1 MFFIFALHG
10 TGLVKGGIRRKHFL
24 IQKQNNHSSL
34 KKRAI
39 AMCEKD
45 VIGLG
50 ALNYDVLY
58 AVERIARGG
67 EEVGILDV
75 KKVPGGSAANTIVAL
90 SRLGVEVG
98 FVGMVG
104 TDEEGELI
112 LEDFRKE
119 GVATQI
125 RIEEGYTGAAI
136 GFVDAQGERAL
147 YIYPGVNDRLCMDDI
162 DTDFINNA
170 RFLHMSSF
178 VNKEQLEM
186 QRELAKHAKS
196 KLSFSPGMLCFK
208 YELED
213 LIGVIEQS
221 AVVFL
226 SLDELT
232 SLVQGEEYEK
242 GADALLNIGAQIVCV
257 TLGERGCYV
266 INAAGDSHV
275 IAAYPTD
282 VVDTTGAGDAFAA
295 GFLYGLLHEKSIQES
310 GKIGNLVASFC
321 IREYGAR
328 KGLPVKRVLEKIV

>member
-1 MFFIFALHG
+1 M
-10 TGLVKGGIRRKHFL
+10 
-24 IQKQNNHSSL
+24 S
-34 KKRAI
+34 
-39 AMCEKD
+39 EKD
-45 VIGLG
+45 VVGLG

-75 KKVPGGSAANTIVAL
+75 KKAPGGSAANTIVAL
-90 SRLGVEVG
+90 SRLGVEVD

-119 GVATQI
+119 GVETQI

-147 YIYPGVNDRLCMDDI
+147 YIYPGVNDQLCMEDI
-162 DTDFINNA
+162 DKDFVNNA
-170 RFLHMSSF
+170 RFLHTSSF

-186 QRELAKHAKS
+186 QRELVMHLKS
-196 KLSFSPGMLCFK
+196 KLSFSPGMLCFQ

-213 LIGVIEQS
+213 LIEVIEQS

-226 SLDELT
+226 SHDELK
-232 SLVQGEEYEK
+232 SLVNGESYEK
-242 GADALLNIGAQIVCV
+242 GAETLLNGGAQIVCV

-266 INAAGDSHV
+266 TNAAGESHV

-295 GFLYGLLHEKSIQES
+295 GFLYGLLRARSIEES
-310 GKIGNLVASFC
+310 GKIGNMVASSC

-328 KGLPVKRVLEKIV
+328 KGLPYNLSLDKKA

>member
-1 MFFIFALHG
+1 M
-10 TGLVKGGIRRKHFL
+10 
-24 IQKQNNHSSL
+24 S
-34 KKRAI
+34 
-39 AMCEKD
+39 EKD

-67 EEVGILDV
+67 EEVGIIDV

-112 LEDFRKE
+112 LDDFRKE
-119 GVATQI
+119 GVETQI

-147 YIYPGVNDRLCMDDI
+147 YIYPGVNEKLCMEDI
-162 DTDFINNA
+162 DRDFINNA
-170 RFLHMSSF
+170 RFLHTSSF

-186 QRELAKHAKS
+186 QRELATRVKS
-196 KLSFSPGMLCFK
+196 KLSFSPGMLCFN

-213 LIGVIEQS
+213 LIAVIERS

-232 SLVQGEEYEK
+232 ALVRGEKYDK
-242 GADALLNIGAQIVCV
+242 GADVLLNIGAQIVCV

-266 INAAGDSHV
+266 TDSTGASQV
-275 IAAYPTD
+275 IDAYPTD

-295 GFLYGLLHEKSIQES
+295 GFLYGLLHEKDIQES
-310 GKIGNLVASFC
+310 GKLGNFVASSC

-328 KGLPVKRVLEKIV
+328 KGLPYNLSLEKTA

>member
-1 MFFIFALHG
+1 M
-10 TGLVKGGIRRKHFL
+10 VKIYLEFWREREDKRRTKREIGSPFV
-24 IQKQNNHSSL
+24 NNLSVI
-34 KKRAI
+34 KMVK
-39 AMCEKD
+39 KD

-67 EEVGILDV
+67 EEVGIIEV

-98 FVGMVG
+98 FAGMVG
-104 TDEEGELI
+104 SDEEGELI
-112 LEDFRKE
+112 LDDFGKE
-119 GVATQI
+119 GVETQI

-147 YIYPGVNDRLCMDDI
+147 YIYPGVNDKVRMADI
-162 DTDFINNA
+162 DSGFVNNA

-186 QRELAKHAKS
+186 QRELAKQVKS
-196 KLSFSPGMLCFK
+196 KLSFSPGMLCFN

-213 LIGVIEQS
+213 LHELIKRS
-221 AVVFL
+221 AVVFI

-232 SLVQGEEYEK
+232 SLVQGEKYEK
-242 GADALLNIGAQIVCV
+242 GAEALLNRGAQIVCV

-266 INAAGDSHV
+266 TNAAGDSHV

-295 GFLYGLLHEKSIQES
+295 GFLYGLLHEKSVQES
-310 GKIGNLVASFC
+310 GKIGNSVASFC

-328 KGLPVKRVLEKIV
+328 KGLPYNLSL